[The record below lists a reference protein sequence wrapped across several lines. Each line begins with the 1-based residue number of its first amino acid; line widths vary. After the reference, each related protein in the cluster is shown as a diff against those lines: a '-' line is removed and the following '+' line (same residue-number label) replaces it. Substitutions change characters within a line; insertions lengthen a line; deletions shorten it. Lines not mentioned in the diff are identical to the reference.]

1 MNRNPNISSR
11 RVLTVLANEFNECSA
26 AAATFK
32 LLEHDAY
39 RPNALSASAVLEV
52 TKNLF
57 RDGRDFTLTMVPAEY
72 NGQNFEWR
80 KMEVL

>member
-1 MNRNPNISSR
+1 MRVNITISAK

-26 AAATFK
+26 AAATFR

-39 RPNALSASAVLEV
+39 ASNAVSATALLEV
-52 TKNLF
+52 MRKLF
-57 RDGRDFTLTMVPAEY
+57 RDGKDYTVKMTPSEY
-72 NGQNFEWR
+72 NGQKFEWR

>member
-1 MNRNPNISSR
+1 MKPQASISAK

-39 RPNALSASAVLEV
+39 RPNVLSASAVLEV